1 MGDQLDNEI
10 RENAKQS
17 IRAQQSVLIKGTA
30 LEYSE
35 ERLAS
40 VTELGG
46 SERRTVRICQGCSGG
61 QRSVVALRK
70 IDSENDHRRIGPRA
84 RNARASSLHLRACA
98 NADGLVRILSDTTR
112 EHCRRRCAPCI
123 GRALGRPG
131 NRRRE
136 GLQPMIM
143 EIRNYK
149 IRAGMRDRSLRSLT
163 RR

>member
-61 QRSVVALRK
+61 QRSVVHSGKLTAK
-70 IDSENDHRRIGPRA
+70 TIIEES
-84 RNARASSLHLRACA
+84 
-98 NADGLVRILSDTTR
+98 
-112 EHCRRRCAPCI
+112 
-123 GRALGRPG
+123 GRALETP
-131 NRRRE
+131 E
-136 GLQPMIM
+136 LH
-143 EIRNYK
+143 
-149 IRAGMRDRSLRSLT
+149 RST
-163 RR
+163 